1 MALCGTVRVTRLSE
15 FTLACRVVAS
25 VLIGTGKQNGGGDV
39 VTERGDGP

>member
-25 VLIGTGKQNGGGDV
+25 VFGGTGKQNGGGDV
-39 VTERGDGP
+39 VAERGGGP